1 MAKLEAELFLL
12 GHWKN
17 FDEIED
23 NLNLEELQTILE
35 ASREQE
41 YNRQKFAAALK
52 GVDLDEKTGNTDS
65 SFEEVKRRAQA
76 KVSGISEEEIEF
88 SQIGIA
94 VIEEE

>member
-17 FDEIED
+17 FDEIEE

-52 GVDLDEKTGNTDS
+52 GVDLDEQTGKTDS
-65 SFEEVKRRAQA
+65 SFDEVKRRAQA
-76 KVSGISEEEIEF
+76 KISGVSEEQIEF
-88 SQIGIA
+88 ADIGIA
-94 VIEEE
+94 VFEE